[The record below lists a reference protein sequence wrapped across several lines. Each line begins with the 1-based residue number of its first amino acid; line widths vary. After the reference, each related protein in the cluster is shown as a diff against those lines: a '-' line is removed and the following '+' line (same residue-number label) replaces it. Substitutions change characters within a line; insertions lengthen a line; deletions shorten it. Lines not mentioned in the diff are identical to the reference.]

1 MAAEQARDNA
11 DITAKGIPRR
21 ANQGPARKQ
30 ETPRPAPWAREGG
43 SLLQAALWRI
53 NLAKIYRCCEK
64 GIAIAG
70 TGSD

>member
-11 DITAKGIPRR
+11 NIMAKGIARR
-21 ANQGPARKQ
+21 ANEEPARNQ

-43 SLLQAALWRI
+43 SLLQTALRRI
-53 NLAKIYRCCEK
+53 NLKIYGCCEK